1 MVETECKGK
10 GSIGRSKS
18 EIVIIGKRGKT
29 TEGNEKRIGG
39 GGEGGG
45 SREEEDSNYP
55 SPGLIVVS

>member
-10 GSIGRSKS
+10 GSGGTSKS
-18 EIVIIGKRGKT
+18 ETVIIGKRGKT
-29 TEGNEKRIGG
+29 TEGVGKREKDWG
-39 GGEGGG
+39 GGE